1 MDVFSLIGPVMIG
14 PSSSHT
20 AGAVRLGRLARA
32 VCGELPRAVKIQL
45 HGSFARTY
53 RGHGTDLAL
62 VAGLLDFP
70 PDDERIPQAMERA
83 RAAGLAV
90 SFESAELPHAHP
102 NTARLYIQ
110 TASQSCVIT
119 GSSPGGGEVLV
130 TDVDGFE
137 VELRGHYPTL
147 LTIHQDRPGVVAS
160 VTGLLAKNEV
170 NIARMR
176 VSRSIR
182 GEHALMVIEVDEPL
196 PASLLEA
203 AALLPGIV
211 AARGIP
217 PV

>member
-1 MDVFSLIGPVMIG
+1 M
-14 PSSSHT
+14 
-20 AGAVRLGRLARA
+20 
-32 VCGELPRAVKIQL
+32 
-45 HGSFARTY
+45 
-53 RGHGTDLAL
+53 
-62 VAGLLDFP
+62 
-70 PDDERIPQAMERA
+70 
-83 RAAGLAV
+83 
-90 SFESAELPHAHP
+90 
-102 NTARLYIQ
+102 
-110 TASQSCVIT
+110 
-119 GSSPGGGEVLV
+119 LV